1 MRAPRID
8 VDEHACWRR
17 SSYSNQ
23 DGGNCV
29 EWVPT
34 YAVVHGAVPV
44 RDSKVPGGP
53 VLTVSTG
60 AWSCFVD
67 FARGSA

>member
-8 VDEHACWRR
+8 VNTVRWRR

-29 EWVPT
+29 EWAPEHAAA
-34 YAVVHGAVPV
+34 YGAVPV
-44 RDSKVPGGP
+44 RDSKTPGGP
-53 VLTVSTG
+53 VIALSTQ
-60 AWSCFVD
+60 AWSSFVG
-67 FARGSA
+67 FARTDA